1 MLACVGSARYSIPP
15 ISYESLFTFTI
26 LIIHYLAWVL
36 LWTLNYRLQTMVV
49 AQCARTD
56 GPTDA
61 PITTEKPCNDKWSN
75 CPALAE
81 EKCYKSWVGEDCPKS
96 CGKCPGGI
104 IFRFEYFGS
113 SETMKILTRRHPG
126 CFKHLLQS
134 LHKLWRYLQVRK
146 MAFERTTGRSVNM

>member
-1 MLACVGSARYSIPP
+1 
-15 ISYESLFTFTI
+15 
-26 LIIHYLAWVL
+26 
-36 LWTLNYRLQTMVV
+36 MVV

-81 EKCYKSWVGEDCPKS
+81 EKCYKSWVGEECPKS

-104 IFRFEYFGS
+104 IS
-113 SETMKILTRRHPG
+113 DLNILD
-126 CFKHLLQS
+126 
-134 LHKLWRYLQVRK
+134 LWKQ
-146 MAFERTTGRSVNM
+146 

>member
-1 MLACVGSARYSIPP
+1 
-15 ISYESLFTFTI
+15 
-26 LIIHYLAWVL
+26 
-36 LWTLNYRLQTMVV
+36 MVV
-49 AQCARTD
+49 AQCAKTD

-81 EKCYKSWVGEDCPKS
+81 EKCYKSWVGEECPKS

-113 SETMKILTRRHPG
+113 LETMKI
-126 CFKHLLQS
+126 
-134 LHKLWRYLQVRK
+134 
-146 MAFERTTGRSVNM
+146 